1 MLKEYSSKY
10 NAETLTQNLKN
21 IFEALANMDDG
32 ITYDEVIAR
41 TAEVAKAV
49 LEESA
54 VLNTDMS
61 EQYSALREY
70 AKGTKIKLSEQQ
82 KKEIAYYYGSYDKFR
97 RKNFGKIR
105 LPRKAV
111 RLIRFGARCP
121 NFGRSSLN
129 RIRMSLSRCRRS

>member
-1 MLKEYSSKY
+1 MQENKALREYKRELEWRLGINRKELDEQAIRRLSKKVLKEYNSKY

-82 KKEIAYYYGSYDKFR
+82 KK
-97 RKNFGKIR
+97 R
-105 LPRKAV
+105 LPT
-111 RLIRFGARCP
+111 ITGAMISSE
-121 NFGRSSLN
+121 GRTSE
-129 RIRMSLSRCRRS
+129 R